1 VTTVHGALV
10 ARGLDHLSPPEV
22 ESVLLELPAE
32 RAAYRGLVSD
42 IAGWPDRSPIGRRV
56 PNEAEVA
63 DLRKKPG
70 RWRAVTLLEDEPA
83 LRTAARL
90 FARTFVLDPLYD
102 TGDLLYA
109 AWHDPTVNPEHA
121 RRLAEQAALLV
132 RAGPLLR
139 DGRAVLAPDHLPGSW
154 DPRPGWRRP
163 RADATEAQH
172 RAWALRTGLVLV
184 HWADRLDAVVC
195 VTSADVAR
203 ALDSVL
209 LPNAANC
216 TPRLGEESVEQ
227 TLAARDT
234 SDAERQALW
243 ASARKLA
250 RRRSAQ
256 ALPTLACVMERIAPG
271 DAQTWRLV
279 LGPQTVPDPA
289 LLLRRVLNDTDPH
302 RQPPLSSIRLK
313 KRTMFLLG

>member
-1 VTTVHGALV
+1 VHGALV
-10 ARGLDHLSPPEV
+10 GRGLDHLSPPEV

-32 RAAYRGLVSD
+32 RAAYRGLVSE

-56 PNEAEVA
+56 PNDAEVEK
-63 DLRKKPG
+63 LLKTSG
-70 RWRAVTLLEDEPA
+70 RWRAVTLLEDEQA
-83 LRTAARL
+83 LRIAATV

-163 RADATEAQH
+163 RADATDAQL

-184 HWADRLDAVVC
+184 HWANQLDAVVC
-195 VTSADVAR
+195 VARPDVVE
-203 ALDSVL
+203 ALNTVL
-209 LPNAANC
+209 LHHAASCALRFGGASLEQALTTRKSAQPEQNA
-216 TPRLGEESVEQ
+216 LWS
-227 TLAARDT
+227 AAR
-234 SDAERQALW
+234 
-243 ASARKLA
+243 KHA
-250 RRRSAQ
+250 RRRSAHGLADLGC
-256 ALPTLACVMERIAPG
+256 ALERIAPG
-271 DAQTWRLV
+271 DDQAFQLV
-279 LGPQTVPDPA
+279 LGETNLPDPA
-289 LLLRRVLNDTDPH
+289 LLLRRVLNDTEPH
-302 RQPPLSSIRLK
+302 RHPALPKVPL
-313 KRTMFLLG
+313 KRRTLFLLG